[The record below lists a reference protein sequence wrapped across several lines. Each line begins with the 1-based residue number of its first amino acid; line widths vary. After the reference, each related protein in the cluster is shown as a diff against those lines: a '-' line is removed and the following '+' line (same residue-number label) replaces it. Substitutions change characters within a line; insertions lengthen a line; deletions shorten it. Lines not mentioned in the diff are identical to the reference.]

1 MHVLTSETYS
11 GEKGRLAGAKARNLH
26 ELTRGGVDVPAWSVL
41 GLDVFAAFLRGGGLD
56 RELTALL
63 SETALDN
70 AGEQAR
76 LIAELIEGADLPGE
90 VGELIERA
98 LGDVGA
104 ERVAVRSSGAEED
117 GAEFSFAGQFSSYLN
132 VIGPDDAKERVKG
145 CWASAFSER
154 SLHYRLRNGL
164 PLRADGVAVIIQAM
178 VPAERSGVLF
188 TANPVTGSRGQYV
201 ISSAYGLGEGLVSGA
216 VDADTVLVDAA
227 NGAVVETVIGDKQE
241 RYHSSADA
249 SGYVVSAVDPADR
262 EALSLSQEDITRLHA
277 VGRRIAELFGGPQD
291 IEWAISAGRLWIL
304 QSRPI
309 TSPLAEVPTGERRIW
324 DNSNIIESF
333 SGIVSPL
340 TYSFASSVY
349 GKVYRHYAIALG
361 VPSAEL
367 RQMDEWLPTML
378 GHFHGRVYYNLLHW
392 YRMVRLAPGYRLN
405 RKVLEVSLGV
415 EESLDDELAETL
427 HPYTPRALVRA
438 RTTFGFT
445 KRFLGM
451 HRSVDGFLRYFYD
464 AYQVFDNVDYDALP
478 GEEVYRRFRALERD
492 LIEKW
497 GPMMALDAS
506 ILLSFGTL
514 YLLTKR
520 WLPDAPEWF
529 NWAVANPGSTVES
542 AEPVRAL
549 AALAASVR
557 ADPELREIVENTA
570 PEETGKALADAGHTE
585 FLAAI
590 EDYVSRY
597 GYRSLDEL
605 KLEVP
610 DLREEPA
617 TLYVMLREA
626 LPEVSTAQPEQAQ
639 SYLDKNLRGPRRWV
653 YEIVRR
659 KTSTCLADR
668 ERLRFAR
675 TRAFGSAKRMLRA
688 MGRDLA
694 RNGMLDDWRDV
705 FFLRLEELRG
715 TYEGTIAHAELKH
728 LVSLR
733 RKQQDEDAKLVAPS
747 RFTTF
752 GTPGNLEQAGWSS
765 RHTGPSGKK
774 EFRGTPSSP
783 GVVEG
788 RAVVTDA
795 PRDVDG
801 GILLTYRTDP
811 GWVATLPT
819 ASALVIE
826 RGSPLTHVAIVAR
839 ELGIPTVVQVKN
851 ITREIE
857 TGMRIRLDGGAG
869 TITVLSPGGDDE

>member
-1 MHVLTSETYS
+1 MHVLTSDTSS
-11 GEKGRLAGAKARNLH
+11 GEKGRLAGAKARHLR
-26 ELTRGGVDVPAWSVL
+26 ELARGGIDVPPWSVL
-41 GLDVFAAFLRGGGLD
+41 GLDVFAAFLRGEGLE
-56 RELTALL
+56 RGLSALL
-63 SETALDN
+63 SETTLDN

-76 LIAELIEGADLPGE
+76 LIAELIEGAGLPDE
-90 VGELIERA
+90 VTELIERA
-98 LGDVGA
+98 HGDVGA
-104 ERVAVRSSGAEED
+104 DRVAVRSSGAEED

-132 VIGPDDAKERVKG
+132 VIGLDDVARRVRG
-145 CWASAFSER
+145 CWASAFTER

-188 TANPVTGSRGQYV
+188 TANPVNGSRAQYV
-201 ISSAYGLGEGLVSGA
+201 ISAAYGLGEGLVSGA
-216 VDADTVLVDAA
+216 VDADTVVLDAA
-227 NGAVVETVIGDKQE
+227 SGAVVETVIGDKQE
-241 RYHSSADA
+241 RYHPAEDA
-249 SGYVVSAVDPADR
+249 SGYLVSEVDAAKR
-262 EALSLSQEDITRLHA
+262 EALSLSGRDIARLHEA
-277 VGRRIAELFGGPQD
+277 GRRIAELFGGPQD
-291 IEWAISAGRLWIL
+291 IEWAVHADRLWIL

-309 TSPLAEVPTGERRIW
+309 TSPLQEIPSGEQRIW

-349 GKVYRHYAIALG
+349 GKVYRHYAMALG
-361 VPSAEL
+361 VPAAEL

-378 GHFHGRVYYNLLHW
+378 GYFHGRVYYNLLHW
-392 YRMVRLAPGYRLN
+392 YRMVRLAPVYRLN

-415 EESLDDELAETL
+415 EESLDDDLANSL
-427 HPYTPRALVRA
+427 HPYKPRALVRL
-438 RTTFGFT
+438 RTTIGFT

-451 HRSVDGFLRYFYD
+451 NRSVDGFLRYFYD
-464 AYQVFDNVDYDALP
+464 AYKVFDNVDYDSLS

-529 NWAVANPGSTVES
+529 NWAAASPGTGVES
-542 AEPVRAL
+542 AEPVKAL
-549 AALAASVR
+549 AALAATVR
-557 ADPELREIVENTA
+557 ADAELREIVEKTDPEQTA
-570 PEETGKALADAGHTE
+570 QALADAGHTA

-590 EDYVSRY
+590 EDYVSRF

-610 DLREEPA
+610 DLHEDPA

-639 SYLDKNLRGPRRWV
+639 SYLDKHLRGPKRWL

-694 RNGMLDDWRDV
+694 RTGRLDDWRDV

-715 TYEGTIAHAELKH
+715 TFEGTIAHTELKH
-728 LVSLR
+728 LVALR

-747 RFTTF
+747 RFTTY

-765 RHTGPSGKK
+765 QHAGPSGKK
-774 EFRGTPSSP
+774 EFRGTPSCP

-788 RAVVTDA
+788 RAVVTDV
-795 PRDVDG
+795 PREVDG

-839 ELGIPTVVQVKN
+839 ELGIPTVVQVKD
-851 ITREIE
+851 ITREIQ
-857 TGMRIRLDGGAG
+857 TGMRVRLDGAAG
-869 TITVLSPGGDDE
+869 TITVLSSGGDDE